1 MKKFLDKTINYILF
15 LFLKEQRVSKTNIT
29 DPEVR
34 KKYAYLEAWLSI
46 ICNLLLSITMFLFG
60 LSLNSIALMA
70 NAAHTASD
78 VLSSVVV
85 LLGFKFSSMPAD
97 TKHPFG
103 HGRIEF
109 LATLIISVLLII
121 VGIEFAINSYHRYIA
136 NALVLGNYMVVAI
149 MVFFSLFKL
158 WMAEFSSELGKRT
171 DTPLLIADAWHHKTD
186 GIAMML
192 VVISIIFSKFGYYRV
207 DAILGVLVSILIIYT
222 GTNLLKGSSS
232 KLIGEVAEKSMIKE
246 VENSIQSI
254 PEVISV
260 HKIMIHDYGSHKEIT
275 LHIQLSNDID
285 FMKAHSISERVERE
299 IESRIHCKAIV
310 HAEPLNDLMHS

>member
-29 DPEVR
+29 DPELR

-46 ICNLLLSITMFLFG
+46 ICNLVLSITMFLFG

-246 VENSIQSI
+246 VEDSIQSI

>member
-1 MKKFLDKTINYILF
+1 MKNFLDKTINYILF